1 MGIVSCMFLVHIGQV
16 HYCYTCTCTCICMM
30 KLYAHEFGCIL
41 WLHSANTTFH
51 KRSVLDHKQTTSVV
65 STSTV
70 HYSLYTCTMYTK
82 LMYV

>member
-16 HYCYTCTCTCICMM
+16 HYCYTCTCICMM

-41 WLHSANTTFH
+41 WLHSA
-51 KRSVLDHKQTTSVV
+51 SVLDHKQTTSVV
-65 STSTV
+65 SMSTV